1 MKKNTWKEWTLSMW
15 VLEAPNGEVI
25 DEIQKSLD
33 GIYLLKSNTKRY
45 TSLIAAQKARLE
57 RDDDTTSN

>member
-33 GIYLLKSNTKRY
+33 GIYFLKSNTKRY

-57 RDDDTTSN
+57 REE

>member
-1 MKKNTWKEWTLSMW
+1 MKRSVWKEWTLTMW
-15 VLEAPNGEVI
+15 VLEAPDGEVI

-57 RDDDTTSN
+57 REE

>member
-1 MKKNTWKEWTLSMW
+1 VKKNTWKEWTLSMW

-45 TSLIAAQKARLE
+45 TSLQAAQKARLE
-57 RDDDTTSN
+57 REE

>member
-1 MKKNTWKEWTLSMW
+1 MW

-45 TSLIAAQKARLE
+45 TSLKAAQKARLE
-57 RDDDTTSN
+57 RDDDTTSS

>member
-1 MKKNTWKEWTLSMW
+1 MKRPVWKEWTLSMW

-33 GIYLLKSNTKRY
+33 GIYFLKSNSNRY
-45 TSLIAAQKARLE
+45 TSLQAAQKARLE
-57 RDDDTTSN
+57 RDDE

>member
-45 TSLIAAQKARLE
+45 TSLQAAQKARLE
-57 RDDDTTSN
+57 REE

>member
-1 MKKNTWKEWTLSMW
+1 MKRPVWKEWTLFMW

-33 GIYLLKSNTKRY
+33 GIYFLKSNSNRY
-45 TSLIAAQKARLE
+45 TSLQAAQKARLE
-57 RDDDTTSN
+57 RDDE

>member
-1 MKKNTWKEWTLSMW
+1 MKRSIWKEWTLQMW
-15 VLEAPNGEVI
+15 VLEAPDGEVI

-33 GIYLLKSNTKRY
+33 GIYFLKSNSKRY

-57 RDDDTTSN
+57 REE

>member
-45 TSLIAAQKARLE
+45 TSLEAAQKARLE
-57 RDDDTTSN
+57 RNDD

>member
-1 MKKNTWKEWTLSMW
+1 VKRPVWKEWTLQMW
-15 VLEAPNGEVI
+15 VLEAPDGEVI

-45 TSLIAAQKARLE
+45 TSLQAAQKARLE
-57 RDDDTTSN
+57 REE

>member
-1 MKKNTWKEWTLSMW
+1 MKRPVWKEWTLQMW

-45 TSLIAAQKARLE
+45 TSLQAAQKARLE
-57 RDDDTTSN
+57 RADD

>member
-45 TSLIAAQKARLE
+45 TSLEAAQKARLE
-57 RDDDTTSN
+57 RNDE

>member
-1 MKKNTWKEWTLSMW
+1 MKRPVWKEWTLQMW
-15 VLEAPNGEVI
+15 VLEAPDGEVI

-45 TSLIAAQKARLE
+45 TSLQAAQKARLE
-57 RDDDTTSN
+57 REE

>member
-1 MKKNTWKEWTLSMW
+1 VKKNTWKEWTLSMW

-33 GIYLLKSNTKRY
+33 GIYLLKSNSNRY

-57 RDDDTTSN
+57 RNDDTR

>member
-1 MKKNTWKEWTLSMW
+1 MW

-45 TSLIAAQKARLE
+45 TSLQAAQKARLE
-57 RDDDTTSN
+57 RDDD

>member
-1 MKKNTWKEWTLSMW
+1 MKRSVWKEWTLQMW
-15 VLEAPNGEVI
+15 VLEAPDGEVI

-45 TSLIAAQKARLE
+45 TSLEAAQKARLE
-57 RDDDTTSN
+57 RNDD

>member
-1 MKKNTWKEWTLSMW
+1 MW

-33 GIYLLKSNTKRY
+33 GIYFLKSNSKRY
-45 TSLIAAQKARLE
+45 TSLQAAQKARLE